1 MADKTIQDVNDRIEK
16 VKDDFEFWWQSE
28 GTYIKP
34 TGNDTLKQVCNE
46 AWLKGAIS
54 YLDSKGAND
63 DN

>member
-28 GTYIKP
+28 GTYIKYDER
-34 TGNDTLKQVCNE
+34 DTLKQVCNE

-54 YLDSKGAND
+54 YLDRRSEND
-63 DN
+63 T